1 MQLSNQSKSQFKYK
15 KNAMKKWAEL
25 LPVMNSERMSVVL
38 DSVSKFA
45 EKYTLLPRED
55 DVFDMFRM
63 ILPHEVKVVFV
74 GQSPYPGYCPVTKIP
89 YACGPAFLPS
99 LKCITTPLTLQ
110 NIVSEVCRDFGIKKL
125 CKPPS
130 RMLIDWIDQ
139 GTMLLNASMTMGTN
153 CPKYLED
160 HSVAWEEVMQEILL
174 TISEKLN
181 PVFVLV
187 GKDAWKFENCI
198 TRNCRVI
205 KVSHPVARKETSTPW
220 MKSSVF
226 SSISSMLIDKEIP
239 PIQWIRYN

>member
-1 MQLSNQSKSQFKYK
+1 MQLSNQRKSQFKYK
-15 KNAMKKWAEL
+15 KDAMSKWAEL
-25 LPVMNSERMSVVL
+25 LPIMNSERMSVVL

-45 EKYTLLPRED
+45 KKYTLLPKED

-74 GQSPYPGYCPVTKIP
+74 GQSPYPGCCPVTKIP

-99 LKCITTPLTLQ
+99 SGCMTTPLTLQ
-110 NIVSEVCRDFGIKKL
+110 NIVSEVCRDFGVKKL

-160 HSVAWEEVMQEILL
+160 HSVVWEEVMQEILL
-174 TISEKLN
+174 TISEKLD

-198 TRNCRVI
+198 TSSVI

-226 SSISSMLIDKEIP
+226 SNISSMLIDKEIY